1 MDTSAV
7 HRYLD
12 QHQQDSLD
20 TLFTLL
26 RQPSISAQ
34 DTGVKQCAE
43 LLAGLMRARGIETEI
58 VPTPTQPVVF
68 GRLDCGDPKA
78 FTLICYG
85 HYDVQPPEP
94 LELWKSPPFEPTVR
108 DGVIYGRGTGDNKGQ
123 LIAHVLAAQAWLQA
137 AGRVPIN
144 LRFVFEGE
152 EESGSRSLGWFVEH
166 HQERLKA
173 DLVYVSD
180 GGLHASGR
188 PVISLGNRG
197 IQGITLVA
205 RGADR
210 DNHSGNKGGVAPN
223 PVWMLVHVLASMV
236 DADGHVKVEGFY
248 DGVRPVGDVEKAM
261 LAELDYDP
269 VALGATMGLPRVE
282 MDAETYYRRIMLE
295 PYFNISGI
303 ASGYVGQGSKTIIP
317 ASAECRIDIRLVAD
331 QDCEDVLAK
340 VRRHVAALDPGVEVQ
355 ARGFG
360 TMQPHRTSPGHPALP
375 AVKRAIEAVRG
386 VAPLVM
392 PCTGGSLPNAVWP
405 RLLGAA
411 VLDVPYANAD
421 ENNHAPNE
429 NITVE
434 RFLNGPHVSAQV
446 FAELAGMAAGAAR

>member
-1 MDTSAV
+1 MASIADV
-7 HRYLD
+7 HAYLD
-12 QHQQDSLD
+12 DHQDDSLN

-43 LLAGLMRARGIETEI
+43 LLAGMMRDRGIDTEI

-68 GRLDCGDPKA
+68 GRLDSGNPKA

-94 LELWKSPPFEPTVR
+94 LELWQSDPFQPTVR
-108 DGVIYGRGTGDNKGQ
+108 DGTIFGRGTGDNKGQ
-123 LIAHVLAAQAWLQA
+123 LIAHVLAAAAWVKT
-137 AGRVPIN
+137 AGRPPIN
-144 LRFVFEGE
+144 LKFVFEGE
-152 EESGSRSLGWFVEH
+152 EESGSRSLGWFIERNK
-166 HQERLKA
+166 ERLKA

-180 GGLHASGR
+180 GGMHPSGR

-197 IQGITLVA
+197 IQGITLIA

-223 PVWMLVHVLASMV
+223 PVWMLVNVLNSMV
-236 DADGHVKVEGFY
+236 DPDGHVKIAGFY

-261 LAELDYDP
+261 IADLDYDP
-269 VALGATMGLPRVE
+269 VALGATMGLTRVD
-282 MDAETYYRRIMLE
+282 MDAETYYRRVMLE

-317 ASAECRIDIRLVAD
+317 ATAECRIDIRLVAD
-331 QDCEDVLAK
+331 QECEDILEK
-340 VRRHVAALDPGVEVQ
+340 VRRHVAKVEPRVEVL

-360 TMQPHRTSPGHPALP
+360 TMQPHRTPPDHPALP
-375 AVKRAIEAVRG
+375 AVRRAIQAVRG
-386 VAPLVM
+386 VAPLTM

-405 RLLGAA
+405 RLLGTA
-411 VLDVPYANAD
+411 VVDVPYANAD

-434 RFLNGPHVSAQV
+434 RFLQGPHISAQL
-446 FAELAGMAAGAAR
+446 FAELGR